1 MIRSSFRKGLLF
13 FTLLLVCFT
22 SSAEDF
28 KVGDFVYVI
37 NADNQTVTLLYAYD
51 ISGAVSIPESVE
63 YKGVEY
69 RVTIIGEQAFV
80 EHEEITEVS
89 IPNTVTTIGNAAFCD
104 CVALQSISI
113 PNSVTSIG
121 DMAFHG
127 CKEATSINLGNAVK
141 YIGSEAFAGCK
152 KLGSITI
159 PESLTAV
166 GFGAFSGC
174 GSLTNVDITNL
185 AKWCSISF
193 HDGGGNPLINA
204 QHLYLNGEEIKDLVV
219 PDEIHTIGAY
229 AFYGYMGLTSVT
241 IPKTTTTIGAKAFT
255 MCRNLENIVIDENNP
270 NYDSRDNCNA
280 VIETETNTLLVGCK
294 NSTIPNSITAI
305 GPYAFEK
312 CFGMTEI
319 AIPESVTRI
328 WQYAFLDCYY
338 LKYISIPKT
347 MNYIGYCAFANN
359 SSSAVFY
366 CYAFNPPKGDI
377 DTFLGAN
384 GVLHVPRGQA
394 QAYKNSFVWYRFY
407 DIVDDIDLQLD
418 PGDVNGDENVNVS
431 DIATLVNMILGTDI
445 INNITGDVNGDGRV
459 NVSDVSA
466 LINLILG
473 IKN

>member
-28 KVGDFVYVI
+28 EVGDIVYVI

-166 GFGAFSGC
+166 GFGAFSGFYSC
-174 GSLTNVDITNL
+174 
-185 AKWCSISF
+185 C
-193 HDGGGNPLINA
+193 IN
-204 QHLYLNGEEIKDLVV
+204 K
-219 PDEIHTIGAY
+219 
-229 AFYGYMGLTSVT
+229 
-241 IPKTTTTIGAKAFT
+241 K
-255 MCRNLENIVIDENNP
+255 EN
-270 NYDSRDNCNA
+270 
-280 VIETETNTLLVGCK
+280 
-294 NSTIPNSITAI
+294 
-305 GPYAFEK
+305 
-312 CFGMTEI
+312 
-319 AIPESVTRI
+319 
-328 WQYAFLDCYY
+328 
-338 LKYISIPKT
+338 
-347 MNYIGYCAFANN
+347 
-359 SSSAVFY
+359 
-366 CYAFNPPKGDI
+366 
-377 DTFLGAN
+377 
-384 GVLHVPRGQA
+384 
-394 QAYKNSFVWYRFY
+394 
-407 DIVDDIDLQLD
+407 
-418 PGDVNGDENVNVS
+418 
-431 DIATLVNMILGTDI
+431 
-445 INNITGDVNGDGRV
+445 
-459 NVSDVSA
+459 
-466 LINLILG
+466 
-473 IKN
+473 